1 MKAQFINEN
10 KGGIPWSGKDP
21 TKAPIIGKLLTRR
34 TPIGD
39 GETMKPEILQVV
51 EVHEPYYIINKWYKS
66 GVPQVI
72 HDDMV
77 SYFIP
82 INQYKDTDLEHK
94 FNEAVK
100 RSEDEWANDQLNKRL
115 GYYICPVCNGTGT
128 QTISVDNTYND
139 DEDYEYVADCIGCGG
154 SGKVD
159 KKIYDE
165 LKNLQSVNFN
175 ETVKRSEDEWA
186 NDQLSKYEQGKRD
199 DKIVPEISWPEAPK
213 GQKEVSMQVV
223 KMAHAVS
230 SLEDYLWDN
239 GSDADRD
246 KWREYMQRFEG
257 KYNEWTQLPIE
268 DLELAYYEIK
278 VVVNNINRRN

>member
-51 EVHEPYYIINKWYKS
+51 EVHEPYYIINKWYKP

-94 FNEAVK
+94 FNEA
-100 RSEDEWANDQLNKRL
+100 
-115 GYYICPVCNGTGT
+115 
-128 QTISVDNTYND
+128 
-139 DEDYEYVADCIGCGG
+139 
-154 SGKVD
+154 
-159 KKIYDE
+159 
-165 LKNLQSVNFN
+165 
-175 ETVKRSEDEWA
+175 VKRSEDEWA